1 MIEVRVQSGDF
12 SVSDE
17 LDRLRQNPS
26 GSARTDIGALVTFTG
41 LVRDMAGSQSV
52 TAMTLEHYPAMA
64 QRQLEA
70 ICREA
75 ENRWPLLGGTVIHRH
90 GRLEPGDQI
99 VLVAIASAH
108 RHAAFEAAMFLMD
121 WLKTRAPFW
130 KKEEG
135 STGSAA
141 WVSARAEDDA
151 AAARWAPSVHPA
163 KD

>member
-1 MIEVRVQSGDF
+1 MIEVRVQAEDF
-12 SVSDE
+12 SVSYE
-17 LDRLRQNPS
+17 LDRLRGN
-26 GSARTDIGALVTFTG
+26 RTDIGALVTFTG
-41 LVRDMAGSQSV
+41 LVRDMAGGQLITS
-52 TAMTLEHYPAMA
+52 MTLEHYPAMA
-64 QRQLEA
+64 RHQLEA

-75 ENRWPLLGGTVIHRH
+75 ETRWPLLGGTVIHRH

-121 WLKTRAPFW
+121 WLKTKAPFW

-135 STGSAA
+135 ETGSAA

-151 AAARWAPSVHPA
+151 AAARWARDGSSGNA
-163 KD
+163 